1 MAIGTMK
8 SPHMPDLHN
17 LPDLVTDKI
26 LQLLPTKAA
35 FQVSFLSKN
44 WQGVVSSWPSLNF
57 DEDDDFDRHHL
68 KRHSHYQLQLQHI
81 RFIYFLK
88 GYLDY
93 RKKNDQKEPLD
104 KLRLHMRMYEHQ
116 DFSTITKW
124 LKYACQRGLKELDI
138 SLVSVD
144 SERLVEIYPYNY
156 FYNLPLVAIATAKS
170 LTSLKLEFVK
180 VLKLWQVYEGLF
192 PSLKILSLKAVR
204 VATGQHLYSVL
215 CQCPSIESLSLS
227 NCSIGNLKFYVCCS
241 SLKYLEVK
249 SCLLNDIRV
258 DHAFNLESFTYLS
271 QPYSEC
277 GKMILTNA
285 FNLKYINI
293 SVDKYL
299 GEFSLWGCHNTLE
312 ASIKSKR
319 IHRFKLFYGYL
330 NAKLSFKADQATI
343 LVGELWSQEQFS
355 SDSTYVPRL
364 VSFIKSFSRCKEV
377 RLYNK
382 KVQALTVFKNYR
394 KMTSLPPL
402 PVTSTLLVGI
412 PNPPVV
418 GSRDFIELEDSL
430 RWIAPS
436 AKVLIMQVDAE
447 EDRK

>member
-180 VLKLWQVYEGLF
+180 
-192 PSLKILSLKAVR
+192 
-204 VATGQHLYSVL
+204 
-215 CQCPSIESLSLS
+215 CPSIESLSLS

-447 EDRK
+447 VEQRASPAGHR

>member
-17 LPDLVTDKI
+17 LPDLVTEKI
-26 LQLLPTKAA
+26 LQLLPTKAT

-57 DEDDDFDRHHL
+57 NENDDFDRHHL
-68 KRHSHYQLQLQHI
+68 KRHSLYQLQIQHI

-93 RKKNDQKEPLD
+93 RKKNDQKEPLY

-180 VLKLWQVYEGLF
+180 
-192 PSLKILSLKAVR
+192 
-204 VATGQHLYSVL
+204 
-215 CQCPSIESLSLS
+215 CPSIESLSLS
-227 NCSIGNLKFYVCCS
+227 YCSIGNLKFYVCCS

-249 SCLLNDIRV
+249 SCRLDDIRV

-271 QPYSEC
+271 LPYSKCE
-277 GKMILTNA
+277 KMILTNA
-285 FNLKYINI
+285 FNMKYINI

-330 NAKLSFKADQATI
+330 NAKLSFKADQATF
-343 LVGELWSQEQFS
+343 LVGELWSQEQLS
-355 SDSTYVPRL
+355 SGSTYVPRL

-382 KVQALTVFKNYR
+382 KVKALTVFKNYR

-418 GSRDFIELEDSL
+418 GSRLYRIGGLVAMDCTFC
-430 RWIAPS
+430 
-436 AKVLIMQVDAE
+436 KGVDHAG
-447 EDRK
+447 RC